1 MQQNFIHEI
10 GRKPLNTITD
20 FCVYSISTSNSLNLM
35 VEWGGAKNNLKCK
48 NQFQYY
54 RLVMLLCEI
63 PITKLHA
70 IFTTTISCYKIK
82 KSILQPIIW
91 ILLGTLYKRRMT
103 YLLPQKLQTQGTQCC
118 WREYTFGYKILF
130 FHVVTTLVYAFLPV
144 INKRPVYHARKNIHQ
159 RK

>member
-82 KSILQPIIW
+82 KSIL
-91 ILLGTLYKRRMT
+91 
-103 YLLPQKLQTQGTQCC
+103 
-118 WREYTFGYKILF
+118 
-130 FHVVTTLVYAFLPV
+130 
-144 INKRPVYHARKNIHQ
+144 
-159 RK
+159 